1 MLTEVFRELLI
12 LLRDGIVLLQ
22 SNMSIA
28 IPVII
33 GASIITTFYTCEGK
47 VNKAKA
53 GSTIG
58 TTTLGGLTTTGAV
71 VTNVM
76 NENNLEEKYGQQRA
90 AYESTKIWVD
100 SLPDEQLARMCE
112 LIDGRIQEETQKEN
126 STTSIA
132 EQPKK
137 MVMTRDNERKTM

>member
-76 NENNLEEKYGQQRA
+76 NENNLEEKFGQKRA
-90 AYESTKIWVD
+90 AYESTKNWVD
-100 SLPDEQLARMCE
+100 SLSDEQLARMCE
-112 LIDGRIQEETQKEN
+112 LIDGKIQEEKVEEKKPEKT
-126 STTSIA
+126 A
-132 EQPKK
+132 EQPKT

>member
-22 SNMSIA
+22 SNILIT
-28 IPVII
+28 IPVIL
-33 GASIITTFYTCEGK
+33 GASIITTFYTAGGK
-47 VNKAKA
+47 VDKAKA

-76 NENNLEEKYGQQRA
+76 NAQTLEEKYGQQGA
-90 AYESTKIWVD
+90 AYNSTQHWVN
-100 SLPDEQLARMCE
+100 SLSDEQLARMCE
-112 LIDGRIQEETQKEN
+112 LIDGQIQEETQKEN

-132 EQPKK
+132 EQPK
-137 MVMTRDNERKTM
+137 TM